1 MITMLG
7 CVSFMDW
14 YYNEDS
20 FFEAL
25 MGNVL
30 YESLEEYKAD
40 SSNPPLLDENTGE
53 WIEFP
58 DLSEMM

>member
-1 MITMLG
+1 
-7 CVSFMDW
+7 MDW

-40 SSNPPLLDENTGE
+40 PANPPLLDENTGE